1 VSAIRRLRY
10 IGLIEGVSSL
20 LLFFVAMPL
29 KYLYDMPQA
38 VTVVGTIH
46 GVLFILYMLA
56 LVQTMIQLKQS
67 LGWAAKVIVAA
78 VFPFGPFFIEA
89 DLRREQVKFEHNA
102 ATSSYKSQKEL

>member
-1 VSAIRRLRY
+1 MNTIRRLRY

-29 KYLYDMPQA
+29 KYLNDMPQA
-38 VTVVGTIH
+38 VTAVGTMH
-46 GVLFILYMLA
+46 GFLFILYMLA
-56 LVQTMIQLKQS
+56 LGQTLIQLKHS

-89 DLRREQVKFEHNA
+89 DLRHEQVKLEQNA
-102 ATSSYKSQKEL
+102 GTNLYKRQ

>member
-1 VSAIRRLRY
+1 
-10 IGLIEGVSSL
+10 
-20 LLFFVAMPL
+20 
-29 KYLYDMPQA
+29 MPQA

-56 LVQTMIQLKQS
+56 LVQAMVQLKQS

-89 DLRREQVKFEHNA
+89 DLRRKQVK
-102 ATSSYKSQKEL
+102 L

>member
-1 VSAIRRLRY
+1 MNTLRRLRY

-29 KYLYDMPQA
+29 KYLNDMPRA

-56 LVQTMIQLKQS
+56 LGQTMIQLKHS
-67 LGWAAKVIVAA
+67 LGWAAKVLIAA
-78 VFPFGPFFIEA
+78 IFPFGPFFIEPA
-89 DLRREQVKFEHNA
+89 LRREQVKLENKA
-102 ATSSYKSQKEL
+102 ATGLYTKQ